1 MTNRAPWW
9 VWVLL
14 PILVPV
20 VLALA
25 AIGSLLWFLAAV
37 ALQIAVWVVWCVRG
51 RYVLVVYSNSPIWQQ
66 YFEQQILPAIGARGV
81 VLNWSDRKRWRYSLA
96 VAAFQ
101 LFAGSR
107 EFNPLALVFQPFAWV
122 RQFRFY
128 RPFQAFK
135 HGRPQEA
142 DAMRRELL
150 ETLDTIS

>member
-96 VAAFQ
+96 VVAFQ

>member
-1 MTNRAPWW
+1 MKNRPPWW

-20 VLALA
+20 GLALA
-25 AIGSLLWFLAAV
+25 AIGSLLWFIAAV
-37 ALQIAVWVVWCVRG
+37 VLQIVAWVAWCLRG

-66 YFEQQILPAIGARGV
+66 YFEQQILPAIGQRGV

-96 VAAFQ
+96 VAAFR

-128 RPFQAFK
+128 GPLQAFK